1 MAGNLLSE
9 IRQSLYPENPARLQ
23 HTRRAFEM
31 LPRLEAPRILDIGCG
46 AGDPTLE
53 LARLS
58 LGEIVG
64 LDMDQSSLDQLSA
77 RAEEAGLSDRIRLV
91 KGSML
96 EMDFPD
102 ESFDIV
108 WSEGSIHVVGFD
120 RGLRRWRRLLRSEG
134 FLVVHEMAWL
144 RPDPPQEIADYWRK
158 VYPGI
163 QTIAGNLEQIA
174 PQGYKLLGHFPVP
187 EETWW
192 LDYYRPLEER
202 IRELQGKYAKDRAA
216 QAFLDREQREV
227 DLYKKYSRWYGS
239 AFFVMRKG

>member
-1 MAGNLLSE
+1 MTSNILTE
-9 IRQSLYPENPARLQ
+9 IHQSLYPENPARLEY
-23 HTRRAFEM
+23 TRKAFEM
-31 LPRLEAPRILDIGCG
+31 LPRLDAPRILDIGCG

-58 LGEIVG
+58 QGKVVG
-64 LDMDQSSLDQLSA
+64 LDMDQSSLDQLSS
-77 RAEEAGLSDRIRLV
+77 RAKAAGLSDRIQVV
-91 KGSML
+91 KASMF

-102 ESFDIV
+102 ESFDLI
-108 WSEGSIHVVGFD
+108 WSEGSVHVVGFR

-144 RPDPPQEIADYWRK
+144 RPDPPQEIVDHWRK

-163 QTIAGNLEQIA
+163 QTIAEYLEQIA
-174 PQGYKLLGHFPVP
+174 PQGYDLLGHFPVP

-192 LDYYRPLEER
+192 VDYYRPLEER
-202 IRELQGKYAKDRAA
+202 IRELQGEYARDRGARA
-216 QAFLDREQREV
+216 ILDREQREV
-227 DLYKKYSRWYGS
+227 DLYKKYSHWYGS